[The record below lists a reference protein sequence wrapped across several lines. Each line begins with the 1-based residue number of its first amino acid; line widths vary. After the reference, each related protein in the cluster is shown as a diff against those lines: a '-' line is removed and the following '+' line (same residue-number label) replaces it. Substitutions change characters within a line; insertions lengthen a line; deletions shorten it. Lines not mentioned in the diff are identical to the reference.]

1 MASSWWSFELIIVF
15 PLSILGYHIFLP
27 SITRFSFLDMLGKWA
42 PILTWITAKMTLTAQ
57 GGKYRG
63 ISESIWQW
71 CISLRS
77 QAPKIWSTC
86 ECLDSRLIPRIKSGQ
101 KMGYKWFTLDL
112 KTIPKGKRRERR
124 IVIMEALTVKITR
137 VERKSFT
144 IIN

>member
-1 MASSWWSFELIIVF
+1 MASSWWSFKLIIVF

-101 KMGYKWFTLDL
+101 KMGYKWFTFR
-112 KTIPKGKRRERR
+112 PKNGSQDHST
-124 IVIMEALTVKITR
+124 MEK
-137 VERKSFT
+137 KSFGVSKASYECAVVYS
-144 IIN
+144 